1 MYLLYYEKNSHI
13 TIMACFLRQGV
24 TYPSIHAIW
33 AKWAPPLEKTRLAA
47 FAFSGLNYIDS
58 ICYPVVLLLLYW

>member
-1 MYLLYYEKNSHI
+1 
-13 TIMACFLRQGV
+13 MACFRLQGV

-47 FAFSGLNYIDS
+47 FAFSGLNDRFYMFILL
-58 ICYPVVLLLLYW
+58 CYKLVI